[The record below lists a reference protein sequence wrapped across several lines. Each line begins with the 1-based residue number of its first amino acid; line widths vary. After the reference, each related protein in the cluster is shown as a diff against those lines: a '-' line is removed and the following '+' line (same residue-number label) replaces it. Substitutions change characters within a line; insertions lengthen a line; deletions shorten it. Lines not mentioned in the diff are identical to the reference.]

1 MELSE
6 LARNIFELRNS
17 NRPSRIIL
25 AGEAEPGCPPEP
37 GGVLLF
43 KPSSGHIPLSSVMEI
58 LDRLT
63 RRFRFIVRAAAW
75 WHGNDIQAQ
84 GLMSRHYP
92 GFHRVA
98 HGGFTALSS
107 EAKQRLASC
116 YPERDPSAPFWVQT
130 PYDLA
135 RIGLPFER
143 LNQLWEQAGFNA
155 TQPAQ
160 GIQRL
165 DEDSFS
171 LQLAFDQRSDLPP
184 ALRNR
189 SVVVLNGFY
198 GKLEQDFERAGCIAL
213 WIQRQTGAGV
223 SWDDLR
229 SQFAGQTNPFHAPPH
244 TVRGDAAR
252 GILPVERVSLL
263 ANVIHL
269 SANEMEGKR
278 EVEEVW
284 WEPVRFR
291 RVFGLGVRET

>member
-25 AGEAEPGCPPEP
+25 AGGAEPGRPPEP
-37 GGVLLF
+37 SGVLLF
-43 KPSSGHIPLSSVMEI
+43 KPSSGRIPLSSLMEI

-63 RRFRFIVRAAAW
+63 RRYRFVVRAAAW

-107 EAKQRLASC
+107 EAKQRLAAC
-116 YPERDPSAPFWVQT
+116 YPDRDLSAPSWVRT

-135 RIGLPFER
+135 RSGLPFGR
-143 LNQLWEQAGFNA
+143 LNQSWEEAGSNA
-155 TQPAQ
+155 TRPAQ

-165 DEDSFS
+165 DDDSFS
-171 LQLAFDQRSDLPP
+171 LELALDQQSDLPP
-184 ALRNR
+184 ALRNQ

-198 GKLEQDFERAGCIAL
+198 GKLEQDFERGGCVAL
-213 WIQRQTGAGV
+213 WIQRQPGAGV

-229 SQFAGQTNPFHAPPH
+229 AQFAGKTNPFHAPPH

-252 GILPVERVSLL
+252 GILRVETVSLL

-269 SANEMEGKR
+269 SANETEGKR
-278 EVEEVW
+278 EVDEVW

-291 RVFGLGVRET
+291 RVFELAAWGT